1 MNSPATS
8 NTDLHLSWL
17 QDVVAQEAKEM
28 RWGQF
33 KGVLADAII
42 AHLEP
47 IQQRFH
53 EVMADGAYLD
63 QVAMSALNHDI
74 RTSLHVLAHVLGA
87 CGTDHKLNV
96 WQKSNNF

>member
-1 MNSPATS
+1 M
-8 NTDLHLSWL
+8 

-63 QVAMSALNHDI
+63 QVIVPAMNQKNF
-74 RTSLHVLAHVLGA
+74 TSTPARCMRHISQAESLAQQQQFLA
-87 CGTDHKLNV
+87 
-96 WQKSNNF
+96 